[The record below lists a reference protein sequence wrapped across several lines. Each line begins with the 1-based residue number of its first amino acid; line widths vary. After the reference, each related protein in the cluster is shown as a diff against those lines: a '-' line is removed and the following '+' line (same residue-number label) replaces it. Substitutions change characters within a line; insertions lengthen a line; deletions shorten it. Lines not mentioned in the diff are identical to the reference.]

1 MIEKLPQL
9 INIRELQ
16 STLMRLSVSLNSRN
30 TVLLML
36 QE

>member
-9 INIRELQ
+9 INTRKLQ
-16 STLMRLSVSLNSRN
+16 STLMRLSVSVNSIN